1 MLSMPEVSPHLSVV
15 IPAYNEGRRLP
26 RTLHSVL
33 PYIAQ
38 QSYSVEVVV
47 VDDGS
52 TDSTAE
58 LVEAVSIGNPNVR
71 LVRHFD
77 GKNHGKGAT
86 VRRGMLEARGEY
98 RLFMDADN
106 STTIDHLE
114 KFWPWFGQG
123 YDVVIGSRDI
133 DGADIPVPQS
143 RLKELAGNA
152 GNLIIRWLA
161 VPGIYDTQAGFKM
174 FTRRAAEEI
183 FPRLTLERWG
193 FDIEVLAIARRR
205 GFGIRELPITWRN
218 DTESKVGPGAYVQ
231 VLGEVWRIHRNLRE
245 GLYD

>member
-1 MLSMPEVSPHLSVV
+1 MSNKTPHLSVV
-15 IPAYNEGRRLP
+15 IPAYDEERRLP
-26 RTLHSVL
+26 RTLQSVL
-33 PYIAQ
+33 SYIAQ
-38 QSYSVEVVV
+38 QPYSVEVVV

-52 TDSTAE
+52 TDSTAQ
-58 LVEAVSIGNPNVR
+58 LVESAGHENPIVR

-77 GKNHGKGAT
+77 GSNHGKGAT
-86 VRRGMLEARGEY
+86 VKRGMIEARGEY

-106 STTIDHLE
+106 STTIDHVD
-114 KFWPWFGQG
+114 KFWPFCAQG

-143 RLKELAGNA
+143 RVKELAGDA

-174 FTRRAAEEI
+174 FTARAAEEI

-193 FDIEVLAIARRR
+193 FDIEVLALARVLNYKIGIIAAEWVNDDRSHMGLFDYVRALSDTVKVRRR
-205 GFGIRELPITWRN
+205 LRRRSE
-218 DTESKVGPGAYVQ
+218 
-231 VLGEVWRIHRNLRE
+231 EV
-245 GLYD
+245 